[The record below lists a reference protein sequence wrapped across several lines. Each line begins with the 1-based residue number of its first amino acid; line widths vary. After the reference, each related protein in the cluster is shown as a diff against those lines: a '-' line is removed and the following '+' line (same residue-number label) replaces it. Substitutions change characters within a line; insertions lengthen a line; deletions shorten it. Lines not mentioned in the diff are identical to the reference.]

1 MFWYLASQRSKQT
14 NLADLQLY
22 LNYALFSK
30 NWCRKLLKKNLKYKS
45 ILYNST
51 ELSVDWTS
59 REFQN
64 QSIVFSRKI
73 KATLSDLRQFL
84 ATESPLI
91 MMKNAFYFTLKILF
105 VLKIFKFLSD
115 FLIMH
120 KKDLIRKI
128 RLILKFMTPQ
138 LG

>member
-1 MFWYLASQRSKQT
+1 MYICFDIYVTKGQNKKT
-14 NLADLQLY
+14 NLADLPFL
-22 LNYALFSK
+22 LNYVLFSK
-30 NWCRKLLKKNLKYKS
+30 NWYRKLLKKNLKYKN

-51 ELSVDWTS
+51 GLSADWTS

-105 VLKIFKFLSD
+105 VLKIFKFLS
-115 FLIMH
+115 
-120 KKDLIRKI
+120 
-128 RLILKFMTPQ
+128 
-138 LG
+138 